1 MSDIP
6 YELLMKIQHGTMNT
20 RYRGLPMLKN
30 PFDLALYTM
39 LLERVQPATLIEIGT
54 NAGGSALW
62 FADQRS
68 GMRVLSIDLEPPESV
83 SHPSVRFLR
92 GDARRLGDVL
102 TPDVMQS
109 LARPLL
115 VVEDSSHFA
124 GTTAAVLDFFD
135 ARLRELTQTTD
146 GVAFMNDR
154 DWYTAHWAERDSAGD
169 SQLSGYSLGG
179 RTEVANTR
187 GDAPNHL
194 ALGDGHAGTVANGLF
209 AQELIRAVDR
219 AFGWDVPTLTD
230 AEIAAI
236 ADPDGRYGIAPVQ
249 P

>member
-83 SHPSVRFLR
+83 SHSSVRFLR

-135 ARLRELTQTTD
+135 GWLHPGEYIVVEDGILTAMRAAEAYDGGPLRAIHEFLAR
-146 GVAFMNDR
+146 
-154 DWYTAHWAERDSAGD
+154 S
-169 SQLSGYSLGG
+169 GG
-179 RTEVANTR
+179 RYEI
-187 GDAPNHL
+187 
-194 ALGDGHAGTVANGLF
+194 DGTLCHYYGRNVTWN
-209 AQELIRAVDR
+209 VDGYLR
-219 AFGWDVPTLTD
+219 R
-230 AEIAAI
+230 IA
-236 ADPDGRYGIAPVQ
+236 
-249 P
+249 